1 MSSFLPPGVHPA
13 LEGRPFFPCSPDK
26 RPAFNLLPKGPDDKP
41 TWTPF
46 RKRLATPEEVTRWKG
61 HRGPWA
67 MPCGELSGFVALDFD
82 GPEGLKLYE
91 DRYDGA
97 ELPPTAMTPR
107 GGYHTLHAY
116 QEGVTVPNDVK
127 IIPGLDV
134 RSEGG
139 YIVVPSAYQDG
150 RTWIKAPNGTS
161 YPLPAWF
168 LEALKKKAPQPSAGG
183 GANVAGLPPGVGKG
197 ERNATA
203 ARLAGRYIYKGLNAE
218 ETFHLL
224 RPWAATCSPPFP
236 DAELRSVVFSIAR
249 KEQEKSVQLEVI
261 GAADLVQRS
270 SEAREML
277 IRPFFPAGGK
287 GYLAGNSGTGKTLL
301 AENLSYSLANEIPLF
316 GRFDVSRGNVLYVD
330 SESTQELAR
339 GRVRK
344 IRSGLNVAHAGVSFI
359 FPDKRLDLGKQRNNE
374 ELCRLIDREKA
385 SLCILDSFLCF
396 ASLRNENDN
405 TEVRNWLEEYISP
418 IPKATGA
425 SVLILD
431 HAAKASAERVKAGIG
446 ITIRGA
452 GAKQDWADV
461 VLTFEER
468 KNELKFLRTLRFAKT
483 RFCSPVPAM
492 ILEMDANLVFK
503 PSGEEEICPIF
514 TVRQMVEETPGIAA
528 GALYKMLSS
537 ATGAAIR
544 TAMRSAARAT
554 ELGMVRREEKGN
566 RVMFHPPAVVT
577 SGDDLPLVTISE
589 AKESEEG
596 NLFENQ

>member
-13 LEGRPFFPCSPDK
+13 LEGRPFFPCSPNK
-26 RPAFNLLPKGPDDKP
+26 RPAFDLLPKSPDGKP
-41 TWTPF
+41 TWAPF
-46 RKRLATPEEVTRWKG
+46 MKQLPTPEEVARWKG

-67 MPCGELSGFVALDFD
+67 MPCGKLSGFVALDFD
-82 GPEGLKLYE
+82 GPEGMKLYE

-116 QEGVTVPNDVK
+116 QEGITVPNDVK

-150 RTWIKAPNGTS
+150 RTWIKEPNGAS

-168 LEALKKKAPQPSAGG
+168 LEALKKKAPQPSAGVV
-183 GANVAGLPPGVGKG
+183 ANVAGLPPGVGKG
-197 ERNATA
+197 ERNAKA
-203 ARLAGRYIYKGLNAE
+203 AWYAGVCLAKRNSAE
-218 ETFHLL
+218 ETVAILL
-224 RPWAATCSPPFP
+224 AWNRTNDPPLT
-236 DAELRSVVFSIAR
+236 EQEIRSVVFSIAR

-261 GAADLVQRS
+261 GAADLVERS

-277 IRPFFPAGGK
+277 IRPFFPAAGK
-287 GYLAGNSGTGKTLL
+287 GYLAATSGTGKTIL
-301 AENLSYSLANEIPLF
+301 AENLSYSIANEIPLF
-316 GRFDVSRGNVLYVD
+316 GRFDVSRGKVLYVD
-330 SESTQELAR
+330 AESTPELAR
-339 GRVRK
+339 GRIRK

-359 FPDKRLDLGKQRNNE
+359 LPDKRLDLSKQRSNE

-468 KNELKFLRTLRFAKT
+468 KNELKFLRTLRFLKT

-514 TVRQMVEETPGIAA
+514 TVRQMVEENPGIAA
-528 GALYKMLSS
+528 GALYKMLQS
-537 ATGAAIR
+537 ATGAAVR
-544 TAMRSAARAT
+544 TTMRSTARAT
-554 ELGMVRREEKGN
+554 DLGMVRREEKGN
-566 RVMFHPPAVVT
+566 RVMFHPPAEVT
-577 SGDDLPLVTISE
+577 GGDDPTLVTISE
-589 AKESEEG
+589 AKESEDG
-596 NLFENQ
+596 NLFEKQ